1 MKPRKP
7 KTCKVCEKQFT
18 PSLSTQKVCSP
29 SCAIVFA
36 GNQRQA
42 KEAKAR
48 NKALREGREALK
60 SKSDHLR
67 EAQTVFNR
75 FIRLR
80 DKDLPCISCQRH
92 HTGQYHAGHY
102 RSVGSA
108 PQSLRFC
115 EDNVAKQCQPCNT
128 HLSSNA
134 INYRI
139 NLIKKIGLERVEW
152 LEGPHELVK
161 WSIDDIKE
169 IKATYRQKIK
179 ELEREN

>member
-7 KTCKVCEKQFT
+7 KKCKVCEKQFNPT
-18 PSLSTQKVCSP
+18 LSTQKVCSP

-36 GNQRQA
+36 GNERQA

-48 NKALREGREALK
+48 SKLLREGREALK

-115 EDNVAKQCQPCNT
+115 EDNVHKQCQPCNT

-152 LEGPHELVK
+152 LEGPHELEK

-169 IKATYRQKIK
+169 IKAAYRHKIK
-179 ELEREN
+179 ELEQDN